1 MAALL
6 LGGAMAPVFAADVR
20 NLSVT
25 VSSGTQA
32 NAYGGYTIE
41 EGASALQNAL
51 TLSGPAKVLKASAG
65 GWSRWGNAEWNTLT
79 IRLDEDGLLGLSDIV
94 SGGVAESEGGG
105 AAVHNTVYIESGTV
119 EGTVEGGVAVGING
133 VGDGTGD
140 VLSNQVT
147 MSGGTVYSV
156 FGGETGEGN
165 ANDNVVTIKGS
176 AAVTGKSNAV
186 YGGYTIDG
194 NASGNIVNIEDDA
207 DIYGEIMGGY
217 TRAGSLI
224 SGNKVNVTGG
234 NVNENTVYG
243 VYTAYGDVLDNQA
256 VIKETGQAGSSDT
269 NSVYAGFTN
278 IGAAAGNILYIQDS
292 AEIAG
297 SAFAGYQGGFISSET
312 VERNQVFMSG
322 GSVGGDLTG
331 GGSNNG
337 GETLNNYVEITGG
350 TVSGNVYS
358 GFTDSADA
366 LENTLTVAGGRVEGS
381 LFGGY
386 SNTGT
391 ANENKLTFS
400 AGTAGSDA
408 YGGYAQEGADGNEAV
423 LSGTSVLEGNAAGGS
438 SARGEASG
446 NSLAIKENSEVKG
459 DAAGGDVYMGTIS
472 KNIITIQY
480 NAKADGNVY
489 GGIQQIDPAL
499 LESAEEAIEKI
510 NSNTNLSDEDK
521 KARVA
526 AIQTQLAQIQASMT
540 GTAEGNEVTLNGGT
554 VAGKTYGGSV
564 MGTGNAEGNSVT
576 LNAGSVN
583 DDIYGGYAANG
594 SALDNTVTIKG
605 GTIAPAASLYGG
617 YSTTES
623 SGNSLNF
630 YVKDVTV
637 KNLKYFQTLNFYVP
651 AGTTAGE
658 TMLEVTDAA
667 DVSGAAIRAA
677 VEDTTQL
684 NPGEVIN
691 LIHTTESPILTEK
704 TTYGMMDG
712 KDQVTDVNL
721 LQRTVGIKK
730 QNANT
735 IVLYVPG
742 DSPITTDPE
751 TKVIPD
757 ERESGTTLISEGSDL
772 AVNEGFESAL
782 AAHEAGWIEDHSIKA
797 EFIPYVV
804 LGGHNLRYDTGSEVD
819 SNGFNGEVGF
829 VKRSYHEDYIDT
841 IMPFFEY
848 GDGNYTVHY
857 EDARSDGDQRY
868 IGGGILIR
876 RDKDDGFHYE
886 GIIRTGHFDGDLHGT
901 VSGNHIRYDTDS
913 NYIAAHLGLGKT
925 YVRDTNEYDLYG
937 KLYWARLGS
946 DTILIKND
954 LGNTTYE
961 LDSVDSFRTRL
972 GLRWTKNKNG
982 SKSYYAGIAWDYE
995 FAGKAKA
1002 WHGDYST
1009 PSSSLKGSSAF
1020 LELGW
1025 QTKVTEEDPWGLDLR
1040 VRGWTGKKEGFT
1052 YSTTISR
1059 RF

>member
-1 MAALL
+1 MGRRDALLRLSIMAALL
-6 LGGAMAPVFAADVR
+6 LGGAMAPVFAADVK

-51 TLSGPAKVLKASAG
+51 TLSGPAKVLGASAG

-79 IRLDEDGLLGLSDIV
+79 IRLDEDGLLGPSDIV
-94 SGGVAESEGGG
+94 GGGVAESEGGG

-207 DIYGEIMGGY
+207 DIHGEIMGGY

-256 VIKETGQAGSSDT
+256 VIKGTGQAGSSDT

-423 LSGTSVLEGNAAGGS
+423 LSGTSVLEG
-438 SARGEASG
+438 
-446 NSLAIKENSEVKG
+446 
-459 DAAGGDVYMGTIS
+459 
-472 KNIITIQY
+472 
-480 NAKADGNVY
+480 
-489 GGIQQIDPAL
+489 
-499 LESAEEAIEKI
+499 
-510 NSNTNLSDEDK
+510 
-521 KARVA
+521 
-526 AIQTQLAQIQASMT
+526 
-540 GTAEGNEVTLNGGT
+540 
-554 VAGKTYGGSV
+554 
-564 MGTGNAEGNSVT
+564 
-576 LNAGSVN
+576 
-583 DDIYGGYAANG
+583 
-594 SALDNTVTIKG
+594 
-605 GTIAPAASLYGG
+605 
-617 YSTTES
+617 
-623 SGNSLNF
+623 
-630 YVKDVTV
+630 
-637 KNLKYFQTLNFYVP
+637 
-651 AGTTAGE
+651 
-658 TMLEVTDAA
+658 
-667 DVSGAAIRAA
+667 
-677 VEDTTQL
+677 
-684 NPGEVIN
+684 
-691 LIHTTESPILTEK
+691 
-704 TTYGMMDG
+704 
-712 KDQVTDVNL
+712 
-721 LQRTVGIKK
+721 
-730 QNANT
+730 
-735 IVLYVPG
+735 
-742 DSPITTDPE
+742 
-751 TKVIPD
+751 
-757 ERESGTTLISEGSDL
+757 
-772 AVNEGFESAL
+772 
-782 AAHEAGWIEDHSIKA
+782 
-797 EFIPYVV
+797 
-804 LGGHNLRYDTGSEVD
+804 
-819 SNGFNGEVGF
+819 
-829 VKRSYHEDYIDT
+829 
-841 IMPFFEY
+841 
-848 GDGNYTVHY
+848 
-857 EDARSDGDQRY
+857 
-868 IGGGILIR
+868 
-876 RDKDDGFHYE
+876 
-886 GIIRTGHFDGDLHGT
+886 
-901 VSGNHIRYDTDS
+901 
-913 NYIAAHLGLGKT
+913 
-925 YVRDTNEYDLYG
+925 
-937 KLYWARLGS
+937 
-946 DTILIKND
+946 
-954 LGNTTYE
+954 
-961 LDSVDSFRTRL
+961 
-972 GLRWTKNKNG
+972 
-982 SKSYYAGIAWDYE
+982 
-995 FAGKAKA
+995 
-1002 WHGDYST
+1002 
-1009 PSSSLKGSSAF
+1009 
-1020 LELGW
+1020 
-1025 QTKVTEEDPWGLDLR
+1025 
-1040 VRGWTGKKEGFT
+1040 
-1052 YSTTISR
+1052 
-1059 RF
+1059 